1 MKMNEIVDLRVLM
14 LEDSDL
20 DAELLIRELKKREI
34 FFVSQRVQTR
44 KEFIQGVLEFHPD
57 IILADY
63 KLPSFDGIHAILIAK
78 E

>member
-34 FFVSQRVQTR
+34 FLFRNAYRLARSLS
-44 KEFIQGVLEFHPD
+44 KGFWSLIQ
-57 IILADY
+57 IL
-63 KLPSFDGIHAILIAK
+63 F
-78 E
+78 